1 MERPGLWELKK
12 ELNQQILQSEGE
24 DNIFRG
30 KINELWAGVQLINCD
45 LQYMTMQ
52 KKKKKSFSLP
62 KK

>member
-30 KINELWAGVQLINCD
+30 KINELWAGVQLIKCD

-52 KKKKKSFSLP
+52 KKKKKKFLST
-62 KK
+62 